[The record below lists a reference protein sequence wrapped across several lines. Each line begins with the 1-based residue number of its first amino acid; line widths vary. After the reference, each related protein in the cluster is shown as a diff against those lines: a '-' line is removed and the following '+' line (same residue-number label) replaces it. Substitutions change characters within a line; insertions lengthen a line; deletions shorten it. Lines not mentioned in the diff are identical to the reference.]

1 VRHARRFRCR
11 GVNEA
16 PHNNAAN
23 MKLLE
28 RSTEL
33 DRLTALLRTASGG
46 EGRLVFL
53 GGEAGVGKTSLVREF
68 CRSVP
73 SPVRVLTGGC
83 DPLSAPRPLGPL
95 IDIASAVGGELE
107 RLLQTNGPRH
117 EIFREFLPM
126 LLAGNKPSVVVF
138 EDVHW
143 ADDATLDLLRY
154 LGRRIDAAPV
164 LLIVTYRDDELGP
177 RHPLRLVVGDL
188 ATAASVYRIALSPL
202 SIDAVRAL
210 AEGSGLDPA
219 ALHSRTGG
227 NPFFLTEVLTFSGHG
242 TPPTVRDAVLAR
254 AARLSPVARET
265 LEVAAVIGLRS
276 ESWLLAE
283 LSGTGIEDC
292 ISAGMLR
299 VEPNALAFPHELSRN
314 PILEVIAP
322 DRQVLLHRRV
332 LRGLQRNSG
341 GFSDLARLA
350 HHAEGAGD
358 GEAVLAYAPAAAER
372 AAAVRA
378 HREAAAQYAR
388 ALRFAGNLAPERRAD
403 LLERW
408 SLECSVTDQL
418 PEAVE
423 ATREALEIRRALG
436 DRISVGDN
444 LRLLSTL
451 LFELGRRAEAEEACL
466 AAVRVLD
473 RIPPGPSLALSYSEL
488 CRLRTESG
496 DFLKAVSWGEKAL
509 AVASQAGD
517 RPSVIEATIILG
529 DARVRAGD
537 RKRGFALIERG
548 LLEASEASIE
558 QLVARGMQCL
568 AIATLLTREQDR
580 TERYVKQLLDYALEH
595 DLPVWRAW
603 GLSFMARTYF
613 HQGRWT
619 EASQTAT
626 AALRVQGAGK
636 VPPIWALI
644 SLGHLRARQGDPEAA
659 PVLDQAFQLAGSIGH
674 YEPVMTLRGI
684 RAEAAWLAGDHA
696 RTLEEAGGVYDRAVA
711 AGDEWCI
718 GELAFWM
725 WRAGKPPALPARTA
739 EPYALQMAGNWEAAA
754 ANWRARG
761 RPYEEAQALADS
773 GDVAVLRRALAQF
786 ERLGARPAAAFVARR
801 LRALGAHDIPR
812 GPRHATRA
820 HPHKLTPR
828 EVEILSLVAKGF
840 RNSDI
845 ADRLYLSPKTVDHHV
860 SSILGKL
867 GLRTRTAAAAEFA
880 RWSAAPDRERLL
892 QR

>member
-1 VRHARRFRCR
+1 
-11 GVNEA
+11 
-16 PHNNAAN
+16 

-46 EGRLVFL
+46 EGRLVFV

-107 RLLQTNGPRH
+107 RILQTNGPRH
-117 EIFREFLPM
+117 EVFRAFLRM
-126 LLAGNKPSVVVF
+126 LLAGHKPSVVVF

-154 LGRRIDAAPV
+154 LGRRIDSAPA

-188 ATAASVYRIALSPL
+188 ATAAGVYRIALSSL
-202 SIDAVRAL
+202 SLDAVRTL
-210 AEGSGLDPA
+210 AEGTGLDPA
-219 ALHSRTGG
+219 TLHSRTGG
-227 NPFFLTEVLTFSGHG
+227 NPFFLAEVLAYGGQG

-254 AARLSPVARET
+254 AARLSAVARET
-265 LEVAAVIGLRS
+265 LEVAAVIGFRS

-292 ISAGMLR
+292 IAAGMLR

-314 PILEVIAP
+314 PILEAIAP
-322 DRQVLLHRRV
+322 DRQVLLHRAV
-332 LRGLQRNSG
+332 LKGLQRKSA

-350 HHAEGAGD
+350 HHAESAGD

-388 ALRFAGNLAPERRAD
+388 ALRLAGNLAPERRAD

-408 SLECSVTDQL
+408 SSECSVTDQL
-418 PEAVE
+418 PQAVE
-423 ATREALEIRRALG
+423 ARRAALEIRRALG
-436 DRISVGDN
+436 DRLNVGEN
-444 LRLLSTL
+444 LRLLSRL
-451 LFELGRRAEAEEACL
+451 LFGLGRSAEAEEACL
-466 AAVRVLD
+466 SAVRVLD
-473 RIPPGPSLALSYSEL
+473 RLPLGPSLALSYSEL
-488 CRLRTESG
+488 SHLRSESG
-496 DFLKAVSWGEKAL
+496 DFIQAVAWGEKAM
-509 AVASQAGD
+509 AVATEAGD
-517 RPSVIEATIILG
+517 RASRIEATITLG
-529 DARVRAGD
+529 DASVRSGD
-537 RKRGFALIERG
+537 RERGFALIDRALQEAT
-548 LLEASEASIE
+548 EASLE
-558 QLVARGMQCL
+558 QLVAHAMKCL

-580 TERYVKQLLDYALEH
+580 TERYVNQLLDYSSEH
-595 DLPVWRAW
+595 DMPVWRAW
-603 GLSFMARTYF
+603 CLSFMARTYF

-626 AALRVQGAGK
+626 AALRAQGAGK
-636 VPPIWALI
+636 IPPIWALI
-644 SLGHLRARQGDPEAA
+644 SLGHLRVRQGDPEAGH
-659 PVLDQAFQLAGSIGH
+659 VLDEAFDVAGSFRN
-674 YEPVMTLRGI
+674 YESVMTLRGI

-696 RTLEEAGGVYDRAVA
+696 RALQEAGGVYDRAVA
-711 AGDEWCI
+711 SGDEWCI

-725 WRAGKPPALPARTA
+725 WRAGKPPALPLRTA
-739 EPYALQMAGNWEAAA
+739 EPYALQMAGNWQAAA
-754 ANWRARG
+754 ADWRARG

-773 GDVAVLRRALAQF
+773 GDVVVLRRALEQF

-812 GPRHATRA
+812 GPRHATRT
-820 HPHKLTPR
+820 HPHKLTQR
-828 EVEILSLVAKGF
+828 EAEILSLVAKGF

-880 RWSAAPDRERLL
+880 RWSAAPETERLL